1 LQQQQQLLLLQLL
14 LNNYNNPTTMIFN
27 NMKSVTR
34 CEISDISGEMDWVVL
49 AWAVRSNYRSSE
61 FWDTGRGRP
70 K

>member
-1 LQQQQQLLLLQLL
+1 MQS
-14 LNNYNNPTTMIFN
+14 TTTTTTTVQ
-27 NMKSVTR
+27 SVTR